1 MQRMKQPTIVVM
13 LLYPGGGSSYSKKCT
28 TLVLGRNGVQI
39 YWMPNFWGLVN
50 LLGSKRSAAQGR
62 NRTLPKHRTS
72 WGPAA
77 YQCGTSPSPCPGAQ
91 QGGMTRRGLC
101 SPCSGG
107 QQMPQDHTYTSGAHN
122 HQNIRPPWA
131 DRAKIKN

>member
-13 LLYPGGGSSYSKKCT
+13 LLYPGGGIILLQKVHNPGSGQKRC
-28 TLVLGRNGVQI
+28 
-39 YWMPNFWGLVN
+39 PNILDAKFWALVN